1 VNPDPVWEA
10 ILSRI
15 KGKRVLIVGDVML
28 DEYIWGDV
36 RRISPEAPVPVVE
49 VARQDAVPGGA
60 ANAAVGVMALGGS
73 ASLAGVVGD
82 DDSAGTLRSR
92 LEERGVDSDGLV
104 KVPGRQTTTK
114 RRIVAAAQ
122 QVVRADWET
131 SEPVARPVEADIADW
146 TRARM
151 SSADSVVLSDYSK
164 GVVSEALAQGL
175 IESASEQGL
184 PVVVD
189 PKGSDYS
196 KYRRATVLTPNV
208 REIEHA
214 SGRGIANQQD
224 LRQAASEL
232 LAILGGAALLVTQ
245 GAQGMSL
252 FTSQTDEPLHI
263 AASAR
268 HVFDVTGAGDTVVA
282 TVALCLAGGATLIQ
296 AAQLATIAAG
306 VVIGKVGTSTVAAHE
321 LRQLPPD

>member
-1 VNPDPVWEA
+1 VNSDPASGA

-28 DEYIWGDV
+28 DEYIWGDA

-60 ANAAVGVMALGGS
+60 ANAAVGVVALGGS
-73 ASLAGVVGD
+73 AALAGVVGD
-82 DDSAGTLRSR
+82 DDSAGRLRSR
-92 LEERGVDSDGLV
+92 LEERGVDLDGLV

-131 SEPVARPVEADIADW
+131 CEPVAPPVEVDIADW
-146 TRARM
+146 TRARL
-151 SSADSVVLSDYSK
+151 SSVDSVVLSDYSK
-164 GVVSEALAQGL
+164 GVVSEGLAAGL
-175 IESASEQGL
+175 IDSATEHGL

-189 PKGSDYS
+189 PKGPDYS
-196 KYRRATVLTPNV
+196 KYRGATVLTPNF

-214 SGRGIANQQD
+214 SGRRIANPQD

-232 LAILGGAALLVTQ
+232 LGILGGAALLITQ

-252 FTSQTDEPLHI
+252 FTSQRDEPLHI
-263 AASAR
+263 PASAR

-282 TVALCLAGGATLIQ
+282 TVALCLASGATLIE

-306 VVIGKVGTSTVAAHE
+306 VVIGKVGTSTVDVQE
-321 LRQLPPD
+321 LRALPPD